1 MRVACL
7 VLACGWMAVFLA
19 AAGPHNDPPALGQTS
34 SKPMAPP
41 PAPTGQEP
49 SIFTFRAGVTEVM
62 VPVTV
67 IGKGGDYVVDLKPAD
82 FKLYDNDT
90 KQAIQVQLT
99 EMPISLVILVN
110 NSDRIESLLPEV
122 RKLGVLFTTL
132 LLGEQGEAAI
142 LTYDHLVL
150 VKQDF
155 THNAGQLEKALADIK
170 LGSSQA
176 RLSDAMVRALGML
189 ARRPD
194 GRRKVIV
201 AIGEDRNYGSE
212 TPLGYALREAQLGG
226 VLVYAVGLSRLKSAL
241 STQPAPPPPP
251 QFPPGAIPMPPGV
264 PPTPENQRQAGG
276 QVNLG
281 AAIAAVA
288 SGVNDLFRSQPMEAY
303 AKGTGA
309 VRVTAGNKKAIDE
322 AIARISNELHSQ
334 YLITYRP
341 ANLEG
346 GYHNIRVEVNRP
358 VDEVRTRPGY
368 FFPGA
373 TAAEATDQTTPAR
386 PQ

>member
-7 VLACGWMAVFLA
+7 VLACSLMAVLLA
-19 AAGPHNDPPALGQTS
+19 AAGPLSDPPAFAQTS
-34 SKPMAPP
+34 SKPVSPP

-67 IGKGGDYVVDLKPAD
+67 IAKGGDYVVNLTPDD
-82 FKLYDNDT
+82 FKLYDNET
-90 KQAIQVQLT
+90 KQAIKVQLT
-99 EMPISLVILVN
+99 EMPISLVVLVN
-110 NSDRIESLLPEV
+110 NSDRVESLLPVV
-122 RKLGVLFTTL
+122 RKVGVLFTSL

-142 LTYDHLVL
+142 LTYDHRVE

-155 THNAGQLEKALADIK
+155 TRNADQLEKALADIQR
-170 LGSSQA
+170 GSSQA

-189 ARRPD
+189 ARRPE

-212 TPLGYALREAQLGG
+212 TPLGYTLREAQLGG
-226 VLVYAVGLSRLKSAL
+226 VLVYTVGLSRLKSAL
-241 STQPAPPPPP
+241 SMPPEPPPPA
-251 QFPPGAIPMPPGV
+251 QFPPGATPMPPGV
-264 PPTPENQRQAGG
+264 PPTAENQRQAGG

-281 AAIAAVA
+281 AAVAAVA
-288 SGVNDLFRSQPMEAY
+288 TGLNDLFRNQPMEAY

-309 VRVTAGNKKAIDE
+309 VRVTASNKRAINE
-322 AIARISNELHSQ
+322 AIERISRELHSQ

-373 TAAEATDQTTPAR
+373 NAGETSDQSTAR
-386 PQ
+386 PK